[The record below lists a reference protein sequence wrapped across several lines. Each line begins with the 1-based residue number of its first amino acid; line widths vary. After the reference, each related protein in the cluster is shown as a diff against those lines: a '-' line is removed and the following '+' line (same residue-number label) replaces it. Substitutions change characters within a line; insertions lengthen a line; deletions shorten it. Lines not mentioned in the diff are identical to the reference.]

1 MTGRI
6 VSTKLRLS
14 VARELWGAAPILKDE
29 DAAEY
34 REHLSRVVENVEP
47 ADWFE
52 ETWANEIAAYG
63 WDVVRYRRAK
73 ANFVNASLNEGLERL
88 LRPVM
93 LGGGGG
99 KFVSFADR
107 NPKASTDVTDL
118 VNRWKARDPEAIE
131 TVDALLKL
139 AGLTMDTVTA
149 MTLAAKILQ
158 IEAFDRMIML
168 AGRRRDEALR
178 ELQRHRAL
186 LADKLRRATADIE
199 ADYEVVPANANQ
211 TKGAK

>member
-1 MTGRI
+1 
-6 VSTKLRLS
+6 
-14 VARELWGAAPILKDE
+14 
-29 DAAEY
+29 
-34 REHLSRVVENVEP
+34 
-47 ADWFE
+47 
-52 ETWANEIAAYG
+52 
-63 WDVVRYRRAK
+63 
-73 ANFVNASLNEGLERL
+73 
-88 LRPVM
+88 
-93 LGGGGG
+93 
-99 KFVSFADR
+99 
-107 NPKASTDVTDL
+107 
-118 VNRWKARDPEAIE
+118 
-131 TVDALLKL
+131 
-139 AGLTMDTVTA
+139 